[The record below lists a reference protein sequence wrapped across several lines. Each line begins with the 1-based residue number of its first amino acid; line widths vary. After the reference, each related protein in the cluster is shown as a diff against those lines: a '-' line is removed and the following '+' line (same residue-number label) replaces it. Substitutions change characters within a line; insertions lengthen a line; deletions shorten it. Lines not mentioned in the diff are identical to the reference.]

1 MISYKSTSKIII
13 FCPPRK
19 VTGGPEAL
27 HQLSNKLY
35 ELNYDNVF
43 VHYVPQRTNA
53 KAKNYDIYKTKEINT
68 FEDSPEHILIIPE
81 SMTFLIKKYPKS
93 QKVIWWL
100 SVDFYKILMD
110 YRIRKQSFF
119 TKLFYKQDNK
129 EYHFENLPNVFQ
141 WAQSY
146 RSSIY
151 LKDHNI
157 PENQIDYVCDYINPI
172 FLDKTQTINKDLSNK
187 TILYNPKKGKKEI
200 SELIKNSPEL
210 NWIPIQNMNAN
221 QIKDLMATSLL
232 YVDFGENPG
241 RDKMLRE
248 SVSQDCCIISGKN
261 GSSAYYEDLMIPD
274 EYKFDFSSEK
284 IPAILNKIQCIF
296 DNYTRHILNFKTYK
310 DVVLNEEE
318 VFSNKL
324 KEIFR
329 KDIYEN

>member
-1 MISYKSTSKIII
+1 MISYKSNSKIII
-13 FCPPRK
+13 FCPPKK

-43 VHYVPQRTNA
+43 MHYVPQRTNA
-53 KAKNYDIYKTKEINT
+53 KAKNYDIYKTKEIKS
-68 FEDSPEHILIIPE
+68 FEDSSDHILIIPE
-81 SMTFLIKKYPKS
+81 SMTFLIKKFPKS
-93 QKVIWWL
+93 QKIIWWL

-110 YRIRKQSFF
+110 YRIRKQNFF
-119 TKLFYKQDNK
+119 TTLFYKQDDK

-146 RSSIY
+146 RSSVY

-157 PENQIDYVCDYINPI
+157 PEGQIDYVCDYINPI
-172 FLDKTQTINKDLSNK
+172 FLDKNQAIKKDFSNK

-200 SELIKNSPEL
+200 AELIKNSPEL
-210 NWIPIQNMNAN
+210 TWIPIQNMNAN
-221 QIKDLMATSLL
+221 QIKDLMAKSLL

-274 EYKFDFSSEK
+274 EYKFDFSPEK
-284 IPAILNKIQCIF
+284 IPVILNKIK
-296 DNYTRHILNFKTYK
+296 DVLNNYPSHFPYFQTYK
-310 DVVLNEEE
+310 NVVLNEEA
-318 VFSNKL
+318 VFEEKL

-329 KDIYEN
+329 

>member
-13 FCPPRK
+13 FCPPGK

-43 VHYVPQRTNA
+43 MHYIPQRKNA
-53 KAKNYDIYKTKEINT
+53 KPKNYDIYKTKEIGA
-68 FEDSPEHILIIPE
+68 FEDSPENILIIPE
-81 SMTFLIKKYPKS
+81 SMTFLIKRYPES
-93 QKVIWWL
+93 QKIIWWL

-110 YRIRKQSFF
+110 YRIRKQSFL
-119 TKLFYKQDNK
+119 TKLFYKQTDK
-129 EYHFENLPNVFQ
+129 EYHFENLPNVYQ

-146 RSSIY
+146 RSSVY

-157 PENQIDYVCDYINPI
+157 PESHIDYVCDYINPI
-172 FLDKTQTINKDLSNK
+172 FLDKNQPIKKDLSNK
-187 TILYNPKKGKKEI
+187 TILYNPKKGKNEI

-210 NWIPIQNMNAN
+210 TWIPIQNMNAN
-221 QIKDLMATSLL
+221 QIKDLMAKSLL

-248 SVSQDCCIISGKN
+248 SVSQDCCIISGRN

-274 EYKFDFSSEK
+274 EYKFQFSSEK
-284 IPAILNKIQCIF
+284 IPVILNKIQCIF
-296 DNYTRHILNFKTYK
+296 DNYSQHILNFKTYK
-310 DVVLNEEE
+310 NVVLNEES
-318 VFSNKL
+318 VFEEKL

-329 KDIYEN
+329 

>member
-1 MISYKSTSKIII
+1 MISYKNTSKIII
-13 FCPPRK
+13 FCPPKK

-35 ELNYDNVF
+35 ELNFDNVF
-43 VHYVPQRTNA
+43 MHYVPKRGNT
-53 KAKNYDIYKTKEINT
+53 KAENYNIYKTKEIT
-68 FEDSPEHILIIPE
+68 VVEDHPENILIIPE
-81 SMTFLIKKYPKS
+81 SMTFLIKKYPQS
-93 QKVIWWL
+93 QKIIWWL

-119 TKLFYKQDNK
+119 TKLFYNQKDK
-129 EYHFENLPNVFQ
+129 EYHFEPLPNVYQ

-146 RSSIY
+146 RSSVY
-151 LKDHNI
+151 LKDHGI

-172 FLDKTQTINKDLSNK
+172 FLENKQPIEKDLTNK

-200 SELIKNSPEL
+200 SELIKASPDL
-210 NWIPIQNMNAN
+210 KWIPIQNMNAT
-221 QIKDLMATSLL
+221 QIKDLMAKSLL

-261 GSSAYYEDLMIPD
+261 GSSAFYEDLMIPE
-274 EYKFDFSSEK
+274 EYKFNFSENKIPDVIEK
-284 IPAILNKIQCIF
+284 IKAVLEHYPQ
-296 DNYTRHILNFKTYK
+296 HISQFKTYK
-310 DVVLNEEE
+310 DVVLGEE
-318 VFSNKL
+318 VLFEKKL

-329 KDIYEN
+329 IN